1 MGAKTK
7 VNEENTIWKP
17 DSSNIY
23 ERFIEQLDEAVSG
36 ERELTDG
43 DQDTRYAL
51 KLQQERLQ
59 EKNAK
64 LRYHITP
71 RGSFAKGKLHP
82 RKWMDTL
89 YESQIMWYSCEWERE
104 ITAGEGKPF
113 RQKRKTVIYETKT
126 DVIGGQSVKDEVYV
140 CPGCGAPSKIKD
152 LMNGCPYCGVKFQ
165 MSELYPKISNHYMV
179 EDAGRTDRELKSY
192 IGKFMIGTGI
202 GFLIL
207 LIISSF
213 VRGEVP
219 PIKVSTVIFWLLG
232 AGIGGVVGGY
242 ILSAYVM
249 IGYAFVQA
257 GRTVPMLG
265 TLGSGKRF
273 ENHMKRYSPEFSYEY
288 FTGKVISMLKMV
300 LFAKDPQ
307 ELPFYL
313 GKSLD
318 TRFHDLVDILFRGAV
333 GFQGMKEKDGYLHV
347 TVDVFLDN
355 AYIRDGKVSANNRE
369 KLRVTLVKNLNV
381 PIQYNFSVK
390 KMECPNCHGSFDAT
404 KNKTCPFC
412 NGTYRIEDAD
422 WAIESIEMK

>member
-113 RQKRKTVIYETKT
+113 RQKRKTVI
-126 DVIGGQSVKDEVYV
+126 
-140 CPGCGAPSKIKD
+140 
-152 LMNGCPYCGVKFQ
+152 
-165 MSELYPKISNHYMV
+165 
-179 EDAGRTDRELKSY
+179 
-192 IGKFMIGTGI
+192 
-202 GFLIL
+202 
-207 LIISSF
+207 
-213 VRGEVP
+213 
-219 PIKVSTVIFWLLG
+219 
-232 AGIGGVVGGY
+232 
-242 ILSAYVM
+242 
-249 IGYAFVQA
+249 
-257 GRTVPMLG
+257 
-265 TLGSGKRF
+265 
-273 ENHMKRYSPEFSYEY
+273 
-288 FTGKVISMLKMV
+288 
-300 LFAKDPQ
+300 
-307 ELPFYL
+307 
-313 GKSLD
+313 
-318 TRFHDLVDILFRGAV
+318 
-333 GFQGMKEKDGYLHV
+333 
-347 TVDVFLDN
+347 
-355 AYIRDGKVSANNRE
+355 KVSANNRE